1 MATPNSP
8 YTPQRKAMQ
17 LTVIWFLIPMIALGI
32 IAPVV
37 EKNIPFTSDSM
48 VLPLFALGVAIVF
61 AVLGYAFG
69 IKPLQ
74 DSLSDHKEL
83 DSNLSKS
90 KIIVTG
96 ALYEIPALAGVI
108 AWLFFKVW
116 WVYAFGIGALGA
128 VVFLVLMPSV
138 TKLYDLLELLLQR
151 KNDGGTVAVAKKTTY
166 EL

>member
-8 YTPQRKAMQ
+8 YAPQRKALQ
-17 LTVIWFLIPMIALGI
+17 LTVIWFLIPMVALGI
-32 IAPVV
+32 VAPLV
-37 EKNIPFTSDSM
+37 EKNIPSASDSM
-48 VLPLFALGVAIVF
+48 VLPLFALGVAILF
-61 AVLGYAFG
+61 AGIGYAFG

-74 DSLSDHKEL
+74 DSLADHKDL

-90 KIIVTG
+90 KIITTG
-96 ALYEIPALAGVI
+96 AIFEIPAITGVI

-116 WVYAFGIGALGA
+116 WVYAFGIAALAA